1 MRRGRRR
8 LSRVW
13 VVNGLLVVVLVGGG
27 VAGYLVFF
35 APDSGASSTSAVR
48 TAAVSSRDVA
58 EVVTAA
64 GAVQSG
70 YSAAASFT
78 GSGTVDS
85 VDVKV
90 GDVVTKGQK
99 LASVDTAQ
107 ARLQVTI
114 AQNNVNQAYQTLV
127 DAQARG
133 TSTPQQQT
141 NLDSAVLARD
151 AANEALAATTLT
163 APGDGTVTSVSGKVG
178 DKVGGGSSGSST
190 TSTGTSTTA
199 ASTTASGFVVVTDLK
214 NFVLHA
220 NVAESDVN
228 KLKNDQTAVV
238 TVNALPGQQVQA
250 KVTNVDLLP
259 TTSNNV
265 VQYGVDLALTNAPAA
280 LKPGQSAS
288 VEITVASATGVL
300 AVPSAAVSTLG
311 AASTVTVLENGAETR
326 KSVEIGVRGDQY
338 VQVTSGLSENEQVV
352 LPQVATGSGTQQQGG
367 TRAGT
372 GFPGTGTGNGNAGVG
387 GGRVGGG
394 TGTGPGR

>member
-1 MRRGRRR
+1 MRSGRRR

-13 VVNGLLVVVLVGGG
+13 VINGLLVVVLVGGG

-35 APDSGASSTSAVR
+35 ASDSGASSTTAVR
-48 TAAVSSRDVA
+48 TAAVSSRDVS

-70 YSAAASFT
+70 YSAAASF
-78 GSGTVDS
+78 SGTGTVAS

-107 ARLQVTI
+107 ASLQVTI

-127 DAQARG
+127 DAQAKG

-141 NLDSAVLARD
+141 ALDSAVLARD
-151 AANEALAATTLT
+151 QANEALAATTLT

-178 DKVGGGSSGSST
+178 DKVSGGSSGAAAT
-190 TSTGTSTTA
+190 TTTA
-199 ASTTASGFVVVTDLK
+199 PTGFVVVTDLK

-220 NVAESDVN
+220 NVAESDVS
-228 KLKNDQTAVV
+228 KLKVDQAATV
-238 TVNALPGQQVQA
+238 TVNALPSQPVQA
-250 KVTNVDLLP
+250 KVTGVDLLP

-265 VQYGVDLALTNAPAA
+265 VQYGVTLALTDPPAT

-300 AVPSAAVSTLG
+300 AVPSAALSTIG
-311 AASTVTVLENGAETR
+311 AANTVTVLENGAESR
-326 KSVEIGVRGDQY
+326 KSVEVGVRGDQY
-338 VQVTSGLSENEQVV
+338 VQITSGLTANEQVV
-352 LPQVATGSGTQQQGG
+352 LPQVATGTQQQGG
-367 TRAGT
+367 NRVGTGT
-372 GFPGTGTGNGNAGVG
+372 GFPGTGTGVG

-394 TGTGPGR
+394 TGTGTGPGR

>member
-1 MRRGRRR
+1 M
-8 LSRVW
+8 SRVW

-35 APDSGASSTSAVR
+35 APGSGASSAAAVR
-48 TAAVSSRDVA
+48 TAAVQARDVA

-70 YSAAASFT
+70 YSAGASFA
-78 GSGTVDS
+78 GSGTVNS

-90 GDVVTKGQK
+90 GDVVVKGQK
-99 LASVDTAQ
+99 LASVDSAQ
-107 ARLQVTI
+107 AALQVTI
-114 AQNNVNQAYQTLV
+114 AQNAVNQAYQTLV

-141 NLDSAVLARD
+141 ALDSAVLTRD

-178 DKVGGGSSGSST
+178 DKVGGGSGSSST
-190 TSTGTSTTA
+190 ASTGTTTSSSTA
-199 ASTTASGFVVVTDLK
+199 ASGFVVITDLK

-228 KLKNDQTAVV
+228 KLKNDQSAVV

-250 KVTNVDLLP
+250 KVTGVDLLP

-265 VQYGVDLALTNAPAA
+265 VQYGVDLALANPPAA

-311 AASTVTVLENGAETR
+311 AASTVTVLENGAQTR

-338 VQVTSGLSENEQVV
+338 VQIKSGLGENEQVV
-352 LPQVATGSGTQQQGG
+352 LPQVATGGGTQQQNG

-372 GFPGTGTGNGNAGVG
+372 GFPGTGNGNAGVG

>member
-1 MRRGRRR
+1 MRSGRRR

-13 VVNGLLVVVLVGGG
+13 VINGVLVVVLLGGG

-35 APDSGASSTSAVR
+35 APDSGASSTTAVR
-48 TAAVSSRDVA
+48 TAAVSSRDVS
-58 EVVTAA
+58 EIVTAA

-70 YSAAASFT
+70 YSAAASF
-78 GSGTVDS
+78 SGTGAVAS

-107 ARLQVTI
+107 ATLQATI

-127 DAQARG
+127 DAQAKG

-141 NLDSAVLARD
+141 ALDSAVLARD
-151 AANEALAATTLT
+151 QANEALAATTLT

-178 DKVGGGSSGSST
+178 DKVGGSSGAA
-190 TSTGTSTTA
+190 STGTATATTP
-199 ASTTASGFVVVTDLK
+199 TGFVVVTDLK

-220 NVAESDVN
+220 NVAESDVS
-228 KLKNDQTAVV
+228 KLKVDQTATV
-238 TVNALPGQQVQA
+238 TVNALPSQPVQA
-250 KVTNVDLLP
+250 KVTGIDLLP

-265 VQYGVDLALTNAPAA
+265 VQYGVTLALTNPPAA

-300 AVPSAAVSTLG
+300 AVPSAALSTIG
-311 AASTVTVLENGAETR
+311 AANTVTVLENGAESR

-338 VQVTSGLSENEQVV
+338 VQITSGLTANEQVV
-352 LPQVATGSGTQQQGG
+352 LPQVATGTQQQGG
-367 TRAGT
+367 NRTGTGT
-372 GFPGTGTGNGNAGVG
+372 GFPGTGTGTGTGVG
-387 GGRVGGG
+387 GGRVGG

>member
-1 MRRGRRR
+1 MRSGRRR

-13 VVNGLLVVVLVGGG
+13 VINGLLVVVLVGGG

-35 APDSGASSTSAVR
+35 ASDSGASSTAAVR
-48 TAAVSSRDVA
+48 TAAVSSRDVS

-70 YSAAASFT
+70 YSAAASFS
-78 GSGTVDS
+78 GSGTVAT

-99 LASVDTAQ
+99 LATVDTAQ
-107 ARLQVTI
+107 AALQVTI
-114 AQNNVNQAYQTLV
+114 AQNTVNQAYQTLV

-141 NLDSAVLARD
+141 SLDSAVLARD
-151 AANEALAATTLT
+151 QANEALAATTLT

-178 DKVGGGSSGSST
+178 DKVGGGNAT
-190 TSTGTSTTA
+190 TTTTTGTTA
-199 ASTTASGFVVVTDLK
+199 PSGFVVVTDLK

-220 NVAESDVN
+220 NVAESDVS
-228 KLKNDQTAVV
+228 KLKVDQTATV
-238 TVNALPGQQVQA
+238 TVNALPGQPVQA
-250 KVTNVDLLP
+250 KVTGIDLLP

-265 VQYGVDLALTNAPAA
+265 VQYGVTLALTTPPAT

-300 AVPSAAVSTLG
+300 AVPSAALSTIG
-311 AASTVTVLENGAETR
+311 AASTVTVLENGAESR
-326 KSVEIGVRGDQY
+326 KAVEVGVRGDQY
-338 VQVTSGLSENEQVV
+338 VQITSGLTENEQVV
-352 LPQVATGSGTQQQGG
+352 LPQVATGTQQQGG
-367 TRAGT
+367 NRAGTGT
-372 GFPGTGTGNGNAGVG
+372 GFPGTGTGTGVG

-394 TGTGPGR
+394 GTGTGTGSGR

>member
-1 MRRGRRR
+1 M
-8 LSRVW
+8 
-13 VVNGLLVVVLVGGG
+13 NGLLVVVLVGGG

-35 APDSGASSTSAVR
+35 ASGSDASSASAVR

-70 YSAAASFT
+70 YSASASFS
-78 GSGTVDS
+78 GSGTVNS

-107 ARLQVTI
+107 ASLQVTI

-163 APGDGTVTSVSGKVG
+163 APGDGTVTSVTGKVG

-190 TSTGTSTTA
+190 PSTGTGTGTA
-199 ASTTASGFVVVTDLK
+199 ATTSTTASGFAVITDLK

-265 VQYGVDLALTNAPAA
+265 VQYGVDLALTSPPAA

-300 AVPSAAVSTLG
+300 AVPSASVSTLG

-338 VQVTSGLSENEQVV
+338 VQVTSGLSENDQVV
-352 LPQVATGSGTQQQGG
+352 LPQVATGTGTQQQGG

-372 GFPGTGTGNGNAGVG
+372 GFPGTGTGTGNAGVG